1 MRLCIVSNTDLPAKW
16 VGNMLGTLQPSFAK
30 VLRPDTE
37 VALKP
42 AKGGLRGDNYYD
54 FDHPYFGFL
63 NDAKIVE
70 GFHRGWQGRLR
81 CCLGELLRRSRRPHS
96 PARGRHADRRP
107 RRGHPALRLPDRTE
121 DGHYHPGPARDAVS
135 DRGPAAIHGL
145 ESRLINNGIRSEPEP
160 FEVAFAKGQ
169 KDPGYTVE
177 AVSQVA
183 RGCVADGADVI
194 VIACC
199 GTGPLLSRAGFN
211 KLVVGDQVV
220 PVLDPMMVAAKMAET
235 MADVRKGA
243 GLPIPS
249 RTRSHALPS
258 EADWKRVRT
267 LFGLPV

>member
-1 MRLCIVSNTDLPAKW
+1 MRLCIVCNTDLPAKW
-16 VGNMLGTLQPSFAK
+16 EANMLGSLQPSFAR

-37 VALKP
+37 LVLRP

-54 FDHPYFGFL
+54 FNHPYFSFL
-63 NDAKIVE
+63 NDARIVE
-70 GFHRGWQGRLR
+70 AFIQAGKEGFDAAWVNCFADPGVMVARRAVEMPIIGPAEATLHFACQIGRKMAIII
-81 CCLGELLRRSRRPHS
+81 P
-96 PARGRHADRRP
+96 D
-107 RRGHPALRLPDRTE
+107 LPGMLSQTE
-121 DGHYHPGPARDAVS
+121 DQLKM
-135 DRGPAAIHGL
+135 HGL
-145 ESRLINNGIRSEPEP
+145 ESRVISNGIRREPEP
-160 FEVAFAKGQ
+160 FEVAFPKGQ

-177 AVSQVA
+177 AVSKVA

-211 KLVVGDQVV
+211 KLAIGDQVI

-249 RTRSHALPS
+249 RSRSHALPS
-258 EADWKRVRT
+258 EADWNRVRA
-267 LFGLPV
+267 LFGQAG

>member
-1 MRLCIVSNTDLPAKW
+1 MRLCMVSNTDVPAKW
-16 VGNMLGTLQPSFAK
+16 VENMLGTLRPSFSR

-37 VALKP
+37 VVLKP
-42 AKGGLRGDNYYD
+42 SRGALRGDNYYD
-54 FDHPYFGFL
+54 FDHPYFSFL

-70 GFHRGWQGRLR
+70 GFIEAGREGFDAAWVN
-81 CCLGELLRRSRRPHS
+81 CFGDPGVEV
-96 PARGRHADRRP
+96 ARHAVDMPIVGPGEATLHFACQIGRKMAIII
-107 RRGHPALRLPDRTE
+107 PALPGMLSQTENQLRT
-121 DGHYHPGPARDAVS
+121 
-135 DRGPAAIHGL
+135 HGL
-145 ESRLINNGIRSEPEP
+145 ESRLINNGIRTEPEP
-160 FEVAFAKGQ
+160 FEVAFPKGQ

-177 AVSQVA
+177 AVSQIA

-211 KLVVGDQVV
+211 RIVVGDQVV
-220 PVLDPMMVAAKMAET
+220 PVLDPVMVAAKMAET
-235 MADVRKGA
+235 MAEVRKGA

-258 EADWKRVRT
+258 ESDWKRVRA